1 VLNQKII
8 MKKSKHT
15 ELPAF
20 YVILHLG
27 GIRQVASACNVTPSA
42 VSRWAT
48 PIVDGGTGG
57 VIPQRHWPALIAAAQ
72 KRHASLSIDQLAGA
86 DSFTSCIEK
95 TSIT

>member
-1 VLNQKII
+1 

-15 ELPAF
+15 ELPAH

-27 GIRQVASACNVTPSA
+27 GIRRVATICQVTPSA

-48 PIVDGGTGG
+48 PTTDGGTGG
-57 VIPQRHWPALIAAAQ
+57 VIPQRHWPALIAEAQ
-72 KRHASLSIDQLAGA
+72 ERHTSLSIDQLAGA
-86 DSFTSCIEK
+86 DSFTSSIEK